1 MKNIL
6 RKVCL
11 LSSCALVAL
20 GISVPMASAAAPTGS
35 DAGTLWND
43 TVTIGKGSYVY
54 DLTLELASGL
64 TYDGTAK
71 QLITGVTNGV
81 PAHGVLYLRVGGAT
95 PESVDDWV
103 QYTGASALENEALK
117 RTAVGTYNVYYYMDT
132 DDDSYNVSVN
142 PLVPNTTESG
152 TGSGTDNSGD

>member
-6 RKVCL
+6 KKVSL
-11 LSSCALVAL
+11 LSSAALVAL
-20 GISVPMASAAAPTGS
+20 GLAAPMASAAAPDGDT
-35 DAGTLWND
+35 AGTLWND

-81 PAHGVLYLRVGGAT
+81 PTHGVLYLRVGGAT
-95 PESVDDWV
+95 PANAEDWV
-103 QYTGASALENEALK
+103 AYTSNTDLTNDALK
-117 RTAVGTYNVYYYMDT
+117 RTNVGTYDVYYYMDT